1 MKPASSLRPFA
12 LTFLF
17 LFALVNGSQSVK
29 AQGSAA
35 DRARL
40 QQNQAA
46 LPTTTSGGVP
56 GAGVDQNYAASSP
69 NDADLGEQAILKRVE
84 EYQPFTLETGVPI
97 YYTSNVA
104 LVNRGVVGDVIIAPV
119 VALTYAPQ
127 FQRTLYGEFIV
138 RQQFFYYGKYTG
150 FDFASTDL
158 VAGIAYYVPKANN
171 LVLRADVN
179 YNRLT
184 GTDSFESFFSNY
196 ALWLSAEMPF
206 RIGRAQQVSVGAN
219 ANISLYGDPQ
229 EPRRNDFGVFVG
241 YTANLSRSFSVS
253 AAGNVVV
260 RPYDSGGR
268 TDVSEILA
276 LSANYRIR
284 EWLTISAVSSFVANQ
299 SNQGVFAYKVFNGGG
314 GISLS
319 WKF

>member
-1 MKPASSLRPFA
+1 MKYASFLRPLTLPFLLVVA
-12 LTFLF
+12 L
-17 LFALVNGSQSVK
+17 AGGGHSAR

-40 QQNQAA
+40 QQNQATF
-46 LPTTTSGGVP
+46 PTTSSGAVP
-56 GAGVDQNYAASSP
+56 GAGIDQNYAAASP

-84 EYQPFTLETGVPI
+84 EYEPFTLDVGVPI

-104 LVNRGVVGDVIIAPV
+104 LVNHGVVGDVIIAPV
-119 VALTYAPQ
+119 VALTYAPK
-127 FQRTLYGEFIV
+127 FRPTLYGEFIV
-138 RQQFFYYGKYTG
+138 RQQFFYYNKFTG
-150 FDFASTDL
+150 FDFASFDL
-158 VAGIAYYVPKANN
+158 VAGLAYYVPKLNN
-171 LVLRADVN
+171 LVLRADLN

-184 GTDSFESFFSNY
+184 GTNSFDSFFSNY

-206 RIGRAQQVSVGAN
+206 RIGRAQQLSIGAN
-219 ANISLYGDPQ
+219 ANISLYATPQ
-229 EPRRNDFGVFVG
+229 APRRNDFGIFVG
-241 YTANLSRSFSVS
+241 YTANLSRSFSLN

-276 LSANYRIR
+276 LSANYRVNK
-284 EWLTISAVSSFVANQ
+284 WLTVSGVSSFVANQ
-299 SNQGVFAYKVFNGGG
+299 SNQSVFDYNVFNIGG
-314 GISLS
+314 GIAVS